1 MMMSSRGIGM
11 TSYVIHALAQKR
23 SELSGDIENAH
34 TALKRMI
41 QELEH
46 LDKTLLMFDPDYQV
60 DSIKPKAFRPPEDW
74 SKRGEMTRRIL
85 DILRKAAEP
94 MTTRDIALQM
104 LADRA
109 MDTDDVKLMRLM
121 RSRCAVALRGQRDK
135 GTVKSVEGP
144 GQYQLWQI
152 VR

>member
-1 MMMSSRGIGM
+1 
-11 TSYVIHALAQKR
+11 
-23 SELSGDIENAH
+23 
-34 TALKRMI
+34 MI

-60 DSIKPKAFRPPEDW
+60 DSIEPKAFRPPDDW
-74 SKRGEMTRRIL
+74 SKRGEMTPRIL
-85 DILRKAAEP
+85 DILRKASEP

-135 GTVKSVEGP
+135 GVVSSVDGP
-144 GQYQLWQI
+144 GQYQLWTLP
-152 VR
+152 R